1 MGLTDNIAAFL
12 MELLDEST
20 GELEVQRQELAQR
33 FGVVPSQI
41 NYVLASRF
49 RPEQGYRIESRRGG
63 GGYIRIYRVQ
73 DNNAGRIMHLVNAIG
88 ESLDAETASQ
98 HLNNLLA
105 YDILKKYDMPLCDRV
120 LITSAIA
127 NHDEGTGGAK
137 DPVSAALI
145 LADKSDVRRNR
156 VRNTDRDTFDIHDR
170 VNYAVTGTTLKV
182 DPEDKKISLNLQ
194 VDESICTMYE
204 YFDIFLGRMMMC
216 RGAAEMLGCQFRL
229 SVNGSKVL

>member
-12 MELLDEST
+12 MQMLDEST

-73 DNNAGRIMHLVNAIG
+73 DNEAGRIMHLVNAVG
-88 ESLDAETASQ
+88 NTLDAQTASQ

-105 YDILKKYDMPLCDRV
+105 YEILSPAQCRLIAAAISDRALVPLCKEDRN
-120 LITSAIA
+120 LIRARIFK
-127 NHDEGTGGAK
+127 NML
-137 DPVSAALI
+137 VSI
-145 LADKSDVRRNR
+145 
-156 VRNTDRDTFDIHDR
+156 
-170 VNYAVTGTTLKV
+170 
-182 DPEDKKISLNLQ
+182 IS
-194 VDESICTMYE
+194 
-204 YFDIFLGRMMMC
+204 
-216 RGAAEMLGCQFRL
+216 
-229 SVNGSKVL
+229 

>member
-73 DNNAGRIMHLVNAIG
+73 DNDAGRIMHLVNAIG

-98 HLNNLLA
+98 HLKNLLA
-105 YDILKKYDMPLCDRV
+105 YDILTKEQCR
-120 LITSAIA
+120 LIA
-127 NHDEGTGGAK
+127 
-137 DPVSAALI
+137 AALSDRA
-145 LADKSDVRRNR
+145 LAPLARADRNIIR
-156 VRNTDRDTFDIHDR
+156 ARLFKNMLVST
-170 VNYAVTGTTLKV
+170 
-182 DPEDKKISLNLQ
+182 IS
-194 VDESICTMYE
+194 
-204 YFDIFLGRMMMC
+204 
-216 RGAAEMLGCQFRL
+216 
-229 SVNGSKVL
+229 

>member
-12 MELLDEST
+12 MEMLEEST

-73 DNNAGRIMHLVNAIG
+73 DDSAGRIMHLVNAIG

-98 HLNNLLA
+98 HLKNLLA
-105 YDILKKYDMPLCDRV
+105 YDIL
-120 LITSAIA
+120 
-127 NHDEGTGGAK
+127 TGEQCRLMA
-137 DPVSAALI
+137 AALSERA
-145 LADKSDVRRNR
+145 LAPLARKDRNIIR
-156 VRNTDRDTFDIHDR
+156 ARLFKNMLVST
-170 VNYAVTGTTLKV
+170 
-182 DPEDKKISLNLQ
+182 IS
-194 VDESICTMYE
+194 
-204 YFDIFLGRMMMC
+204 
-216 RGAAEMLGCQFRL
+216 
-229 SVNGSKVL
+229 

>member
-1 MGLTDNIAAFL
+1 MGLTDTIAAFL

-73 DNNAGRIMHLVNAIG
+73 DNDAGRIMHLVNAID

-105 YDILKKYDMPLCDRV
+105 YDILTAEQCR
-120 LITSAIA
+120 LIA
-127 NHDEGTGGAK
+127 
-137 DPVSAALI
+137 AALSDRA
-145 LADKSDVRRNR
+145 LAPLARADRNIIR
-156 VRNTDRDTFDIHDR
+156 ARLFKNMLVST
-170 VNYAVTGTTLKV
+170 
-182 DPEDKKISLNLQ
+182 IS
-194 VDESICTMYE
+194 
-204 YFDIFLGRMMMC
+204 
-216 RGAAEMLGCQFRL
+216 
-229 SVNGSKVL
+229 

>member
-1 MGLTDNIAAFL
+1 MGLTDTIAAFL

-73 DNNAGRIMHLVNAIG
+73 DNDAGRIMHLVNAIG

-105 YDILKKYDMPLCDRV
+105 YNV
-120 LITSAIA
+120 LTAEQCRLMA
-127 NHDEGTGGAK
+127 
-137 DPVSAALI
+137 AALSDRA
-145 LADKSDVRRNR
+145 LAPLARADRNIIR
-156 VRNTDRDTFDIHDR
+156 ARLFKNMLVST
-170 VNYAVTGTTLKV
+170 
-182 DPEDKKISLNLQ
+182 IS
-194 VDESICTMYE
+194 
-204 YFDIFLGRMMMC
+204 
-216 RGAAEMLGCQFRL
+216 
-229 SVNGSKVL
+229 

>member
-12 MELLDEST
+12 MQMLEEST

-73 DNNAGRIMHLVNAIG
+73 DNDAGRIMHLVNAIG

-105 YDILKKYDMPLCDRV
+105 YEILNTEQCRLM
-120 LITSAIA
+120 A
-127 NHDEGTGGAK
+127 
-137 DPVSAALI
+137 AALSERA
-145 LADKSDVRRNR
+145 LAPLAREDRNIIR
-156 VRNTDRDTFDIHDR
+156 ARLFKNMLVST
-170 VNYAVTGTTLKV
+170 
-182 DPEDKKISLNLQ
+182 IS
-194 VDESICTMYE
+194 
-204 YFDIFLGRMMMC
+204 
-216 RGAAEMLGCQFRL
+216 
-229 SVNGSKVL
+229 

>member
-73 DNNAGRIMHLVNAIG
+73 DNDAGRIMHLVNAIG

-98 HLNNLLA
+98 HLKNLLA
-105 YDILKKYDMPLCDRV
+105 YDILTAEQCR
-120 LITSAIA
+120 LIA
-127 NHDEGTGGAK
+127 
-137 DPVSAALI
+137 AALSDRA
-145 LADKSDVRRNR
+145 LAPLARADRNIIR
-156 VRNTDRDTFDIHDR
+156 ARLFKNMLVST
-170 VNYAVTGTTLKV
+170 
-182 DPEDKKISLNLQ
+182 IS
-194 VDESICTMYE
+194 
-204 YFDIFLGRMMMC
+204 
-216 RGAAEMLGCQFRL
+216 
-229 SVNGSKVL
+229 